1 MPRPISVE
9 MYTASHRI
17 LGRIEPGPMG
27 LFSYLNIPTTNYL
40 EVEGALLNRLHQ
52 PSRMVARYQTLWV
65 VKDEIVTVLLSTR
78 GEIGPSGVARGG
90 YSTMVA
96 HWVHLVLGGYE
107 LRGQVE
113 TPGKFNY
120 GSFMIEGDRIFIP
133 MYNTEL
139 IAILFPDIRASSPA
153 MLFNREMVDA
163 IALLPKEAIP
173 PRSSPETAQA
183 LT

>member
-1 MPRPISVE
+1 MARPISVE
-9 MYTASHRI
+9 IYTASHRI
-17 LGRIEPGPMG
+17 LGRVDPGSTG
-27 LFSYLNIPTTNYL
+27 LFSYLNLPTTNYL
-40 EVEGALLNRLHQ
+40 ALDGAHLSRLHQ

-65 VKDEIVTVLLSTR
+65 VKDEIVCVLLSTR
-78 GEIGPSGVARGG
+78 GEIGPSGMARGG
-90 YSTMVA
+90 YSTMVP

-133 MYNTEL
+133 LYNTEL
-139 IAILFPDIRASSPA
+139 LAILFPDIRASSPA

-173 PRSSPETAQA
+173 RSSSETAA
-183 LT
+183 TAS

>member
-1 MPRPISVE
+1 MANPISVE
-9 MYTASHRI
+9 IYTTSHRI
-17 LGRIEPGPMG
+17 LGRIDPGASG
-27 LFSYLNIPTTNYL
+27 LFSHLNIPTTNYL
-40 EVEGALLNRLHQ
+40 ALEGAHLNRLHQ
-52 PSRMVARYQTLWV
+52 PTRMVARYPTLWV
-65 VKDEIVTVLLSTR
+65 VKNTIVTVLLSNR

-90 YSTMVA
+90 YTTTMP

-113 TPGKFNY
+113 TPGTFNF

-133 MYNTEL
+133 LYNTEL

-163 IALLPKEAIP
+163 IALLPREAV
-173 PRSSPETAQA
+173 PRSTGQTQPAA
-183 LT
+183 N

>member
-1 MPRPISVE
+1 
-9 MYTASHRI
+9 
-17 LGRIEPGPMG
+17 
-27 LFSYLNIPTTNYL
+27 
-40 EVEGALLNRLHQ
+40 
-52 PSRMVARYQTLWV
+52 MVARYQRLWV
-65 VKDEIVTVLLSTR
+65 VKNEIVAVLLSTR
-78 GEIGPSGVARGG
+78 AEIGPAGMARGG
-90 YSTMVA
+90 YSTLIP

-133 MYNTEL
+133 LYNTEL
-139 IAILFPDIRASSPA
+139 LAILFPDIRASSPA

-173 PRSSPETAQA
+173 QPVSQTAA
-183 LT
+183 ATT

>member
-1 MPRPISVE
+1 MF
-9 MYTASHRI
+9 SH
-17 LGRIEPGPMG
+17 
-27 LFSYLNIPTTNYL
+27 LNLPTTNYL
-40 EVEGALLNRLHQ
+40 EVDGAHLSRLHQ
-52 PSRMVARYQTLWV
+52 PSRMVARYQRLWV
-65 VKDEIVTVLLSTR
+65 VKNEIVAVLLSTR
-78 GEIGPSGVARGG
+78 AEIGPAGMARGG
-90 YSTMVA
+90 YSTLIP

-133 MYNTEL
+133 LYNTEL
-139 IAILFPDIRASSPA
+139 LAILFPDIRASSPA

-173 PRSSPETAQA
+173 QPVSQTAA
-183 LT
+183 ATT

>member
-1 MPRPISVE
+1 MARPISVE
-9 MYTASHRI
+9 IYTASHRI
-17 LGRIEPGPMG
+17 LGRVDPGATG
-27 LFSYLNIPTTNYL
+27 LFSHLNLPTTNYL
-40 EVEGALLNRLHQ
+40 SLDGAHLSRLHQ

-65 VKDEIVTVLLSTR
+65 VKDEIVTVLLSSR
-78 GEIGPSGVARGG
+78 GEIGPAGMARGG
-90 YSTMVA
+90 YTTTVP

-133 MYNTEL
+133 LYNTEL

-163 IALLPKEAIP
+163 IALLPKDAIP
-173 PRSSPETAQA
+173 RTSSQTATA
-183 LT
+183 SS

>member
-1 MPRPISVE
+1 MPRAISVE
-9 MYTASHRI
+9 LYTSSHRI
-17 LGRIEPGPMG
+17 LGRVDPGSTG
-27 LFSYLNIPTTNYL
+27 LFSHLNLPTTNYL
-40 EVEGALLNRLHQ
+40 ELTGAHLSRLHQ
-52 PSRMVARYQTLWV
+52 PSRMVARYPTLWV
-65 VKDEIVTVLLSTR
+65 VKDEVVSVLLSSR
-78 GEIGPSGVARGG
+78 AEIGPSGMARGG
-90 YSTMVA
+90 YTTTVP

-133 MYNTEL
+133 LYNTEL
-139 IAILFPDIRASSPA
+139 LAILFPDIRASSPA

-173 PRSSPETAQA
+173 RTSSQPAT
-183 LT
+183 TTH